1 MGFPKNQFYLGAEA
15 GIGELLAACGVVGA
29 YVQNVNAE
37 LRFRYP
43 FKASTS
49 AYFNWLQDD
58 GTVSLPTDMNIT
70 CGNSFTG
77 LLGYGIH
84 AGRQFRITPS
94 AGMRYTSITGT
105 SSSSTE
111 PVQKTYV
118 LSYVGAVKAEF
129 APSPSYSLVVTPE
142 YSFPSDKDSF
152 ISVFEKTLPAM
163 RAWYGGFA
171 INVGIHINF

>member
-1 MGFPKNQFYLGAEA
+1 MN
-15 GIGELLAACGVVGA
+15 IACGYG
-29 YVQNVNAE
+29 
-37 LRFRYP
+37 
-43 FKASTS
+43 
-49 AYFNWLQDD
+49 
-58 GTVSLPTDMNIT
+58 
-70 CGNSFTG
+70 FTG
-77 LLGYGIH
+77 LLGYGIQ

-94 AGMRYTSITGT
+94 AGLRYTSITGT
-105 SSSSTE
+105 SVAE

-118 LSYVGAVKAEF
+118 LSYVGAVKTEF
-129 APSPSYSLVVTPE
+129 APNPSYSLVVTPE